1 MVAAYWEIGRVIVE
15 EEQKGTARA
24 GYGTQLLQSL
34 SQRLMADFGKGFDRT
49 NLQFMR
55 VFYLLYPNCDAL
67 RRELSWTHYRTLL
80 KVEKPDA
87 RSFYEQEAVNAR
99 WSTRELDRQVNSLLF

>member
-1 MVAAYWEIGRVIVE
+1 
-15 EEQKGTARA
+15 
-24 GYGTQLLQSL
+24 
-34 SQRLMADFGKGFDRT
+34 MADFGKGFDRT

-55 VFYLLYPNCDAL
+55 VLYLLYPNCDAL

-80 KVEKPDA
+80 KVEKPDD

-99 WSTRELDRQVNSLLF
+99 WSPRELDRLALSRDKAGVLIVTLCRLMLAWLPTNLH